1 MNLTFVEQPLFTKAI
16 TELIDDNDY
25 RVFQNEISQA
35 PERWPVVPGSGGLR
49 KARMRLA
56 GRGKRGGARV
66 LYLYFPRQKTV
77 FFYLVYRKGEIEDV
91 PRSKMKEIHH
101 DVQKI
106 KKYYEEKT

>member
-1 MNLTFVEQPLFTKAI
+1 MKLTFVEQPLFTKAI

-35 PERWPVVPGSGGLR
+35 AERWPVVPGSGGLR

-66 LYLYFPRQKTV
+66 LYLYFPRHEMV
-77 FFYLVYRKGEIEDV
+77 YFYLVYLKGKGRD
-91 PRSKMKEIHH
+91 
-101 DVQKI
+101 
-106 KKYYEEKT
+106 

>member
-1 MNLTFVEQPLFTKAI
+1 MNLTFVEQSLFTRAI

-25 RVFQNEISQA
+25 RLFQNEISQA

-66 LYLYFPRQKTV
+66 LYLYFPRHEMV
-77 FFYLVYRKGEIEDV
+77 YFYLVYLKGEIEDV
-91 PRSKMKEIHH
+91 PKSKMKEIRD

-106 KKYYEEKT
+106 KKYYKEEA